1 MTSVLPAIVV
11 VSVTAELEAG
21 NFTEESVAAGSVI
34 QRDRTPNFSLAF
46 PAGCIV
52 IVEFGQFHSLPTLD

>member
-1 MTSVLPAIVV
+1 MIVG
-11 VSVTAELEAG
+11 VTAELEAR

-34 QRDRTPNFSLAF
+34 QGYRTPNFSLAF
-46 PAGCIV
+46 PAGCIE

>member
-1 MTSVLPAIVV
+1 MLPAIVV
-11 VSVTAELEAG
+11 VGVSAELEAG

-52 IVEFGQFHSLPTLD
+52 EVEFRKLHSFPTFH